1 MSMDNKKSKKTE
13 IIETILLNLLRILY
27 FLSKSWSSFCL
38 YWAISDNGLK
48 DAILDYE
55 EYVVIF
61 IGAPLFMLVLEVKRI
76 QENWNKEGINRK
88 ILIAKSIIVLASPLL
103 GFFLVPWVAFSL

>member
-1 MSMDNKKSKKTE
+1 MNKKQGKKTE

-27 FLSKSWSSFCL
+27 FLGQSWASFCL
-38 YWAISDNGLK
+38 CWAISDNGFK

-88 ILIAKSIIVLASPLL
+88 ILIAKSVIALASPLF
-103 GFFLVPWVAFSL
+103 GSFLVPWVVFSL

>member
-1 MSMDNKKSKKTE
+1 MNKKQGKKTE

-27 FLSKSWSSFCL
+27 FIAQSWSSFCL
-38 YWAISDNGLK
+38 WWSISDNGLK

-88 ILIAKSIIVLASPLL
+88 ILLAKSIIALASPLF

>member
-1 MSMDNKKSKKTE
+1 MNKKQGKKTE

-27 FLSKSWSSFCL
+27 FIAQSWSSFCL
-38 YWAISDNGLK
+38 WWSISDNGLK

-61 IGAPLFMLVLEVKRI
+61 IGAPIFMTVLEVVRV
-76 QENWNKEGINRK
+76 QNYWNKQGINRK
-88 ILIAKSIIVLASPLL
+88 ILIAKSVLVLASPLL
-103 GFFLVPWVAFSL
+103 GFFFVPWVMSH

>member
-27 FLSKSWSSFCL
+27 FLSQSWSSFCL

-61 IGAPLFMLVLEVKRI
+61 IGAPLFLLVLEVVRV
-76 QENWNKEGINRK
+76 QNYWNKQGINRK
-88 ILIAKSIIVLASPLL
+88 ILIAKSIIVLASPLF
-103 GFFLVPWVAFSL
+103 GFFFVPWVAFSL